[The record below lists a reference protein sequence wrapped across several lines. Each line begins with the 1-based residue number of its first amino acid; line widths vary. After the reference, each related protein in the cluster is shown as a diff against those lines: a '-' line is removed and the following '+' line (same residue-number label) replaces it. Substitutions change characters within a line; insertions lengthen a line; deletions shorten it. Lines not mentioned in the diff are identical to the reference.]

1 MLCSTEVVHYT
12 VFKKKLLDFLYTRT
26 GMTFSLSIWPML
38 TFQIHIT
45 CGPDHQLT
53 NAYEPSRC
61 EYAFD
66 FITPCAC
73 DQHSQPQVKEIRDEL

>member
-1 MLCSTEVVHYT
+1 MRNMLEKMNSFRESIGLSNGLCCIFKVH
-12 VFKKKLLDFLYTRT
+12 L
-26 GMTFSLSIWPML
+26 
-38 TFQIHIT
+38 T
-45 CGPDHQLT
+45 CGPEHQLT

-73 DQHSQPQVKEIRDEL
+73 NQPPQPQDKDPHDEL

>member
-1 MLCSTEVVHYT
+1 MLEKMNFFRESIGLSNGLCCIFKVH
-12 VFKKKLLDFLYTRT
+12 L
-26 GMTFSLSIWPML
+26 
-38 TFQIHIT
+38 T
-45 CGPDHQLT
+45 CGPEHQLT

-73 DQHSQPQVKEIRDEL
+73 NQPPQPQDKDPHDEL